1 MLHWD
6 TAITLTWWQIAKKL
20 VNYVKEEVE
29 VAKMCKQIV
38 ENGLQK
44 AIVVMTLL
52 KLSCKK
58 IAKNLANSA
67 EKKSPKDTPWKIL
80 KTQILIKLIVHNVLL
95 KKKIFLNNQNPI
107 RSYII
112 CNLPSP
118 IQN

>member
-1 MLHWD
+1 MQNGG
-6 TAITLTWWQIAKKL
+6 TAITSIWWQIAKKL

-67 EKKSPKDTPWKIL
+67 EKKLPKDTPRKIL
-80 KTQILIKLIVHNVLL
+80 RTQILIKLIVHNVLQ
-95 KKKIFLNNQNPI
+95 KKFFLNNQNPI
-107 RSYII
+107 KSYII
-112 CNLPSP
+112 
-118 IQN
+118 

>member
-1 MLHWD
+1 MLKQA
-6 TAITLTWWQIAKKL
+6 TANMSTWWQIAKKL

-38 ENGLQK
+38 ENGLHK
-44 AIVVMTLL
+44 GFVVWPLT
-52 KLSCKK
+52 KLSCNK

-67 EKKSPKDTPWKIL
+67 KKKLHKDTPQKIFR
-80 KTQILIKLIVHNVLL
+80 TQILIKLIVHNVLY
-95 KKKIFLNNQNPI
+95 KNFLNNQNPI
-107 RSYII
+107 KFYII